1 MNNIERRKE
10 ILDILRKSSSPVPAK
25 QLAARFD
32 VSRQVIVQDLAVIR
46 ASTSGILSTNRG
58 YLMENDVIYTREFK
72 LRHDEP
78 EIER

>member
-58 YLMENDVIYTREFK
+58 YLMENDVI
-72 LRHDEP
+72 
-78 EIER
+78 